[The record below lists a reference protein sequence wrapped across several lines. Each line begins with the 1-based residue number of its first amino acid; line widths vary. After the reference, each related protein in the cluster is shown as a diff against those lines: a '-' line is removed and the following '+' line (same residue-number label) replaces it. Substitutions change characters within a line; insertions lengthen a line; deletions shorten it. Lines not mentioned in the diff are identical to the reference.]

1 MPLIGTAG
9 HVDHGKSSLIQR
21 LTGRDPDRWAEEK
34 ERGLTIDLGFAW
46 MSLADGLE
54 VSFVDVP
61 GHERYLK
68 NMLAGIEAIDVAL
81 LVVAADEGWMP
92 QTEEHLAVLDL
103 LDVDRGIV
111 VLTKADLVDQDLLD
125 LAQLEI
131 EDRIVGTSLEGSG
144 VVRVSNK
151 TGQGID
157 DLVRAMTNLAK
168 EVAPRD
174 LGRPRL
180 WIDRVFSATGSGTV
194 ATGTLIDGAV
204 AVDDQIR
211 IYPDGPPARIRA
223 VQSHETS
230 HERVLPGS
238 RVALNL
244 AGVEHDDLNRGQM
257 IGRGGDWDVTDR
269 FLATLR
275 PARYIEEV
283 PRRGAYQLHV
293 GSAAHAMEFAAL
305 EGGAALIRTPT
316 PMPMA
321 YGDRFIVR
329 DTGRKLVVA
338 GGQVLD
344 PAPGRTA
351 AAIRSHKTLS
361 KAETRDEAATAL
373 LEIRGSATL
382 DLLAAQTAGGVPEGE
397 TIAGRVYAESEIS
410 RLAALVAELV
420 DRNHA
425 EYPLRAGV
433 SLATLATELGVSPE
447 ATESLVGRNPNLER
461 IGPDVANHNHAA
473 SLSPTQE
480 ESWAVLE
487 RKLGAG
493 LTVPLVSELDI
504 DQEVLHLKLRQGSVI
519 SIGQDLVFLPEQV
532 EQLVEI
538 LRAMEGDFTVA
549 DFRDAA
555 GLSRKYAVPILEWAD
570 KEGLTVR
577 QGDTRRVR

>member
-103 LDVDRGIV
+103 LEVNSGVV

-131 EDRIVGTSLEGSG
+131 EDRIAGTSLEGSD

-151 TGQGID
+151 TGQGVD
-157 DLVRAMTNLAK
+157 DLVKAMTNLAK
-168 EVAPRD
+168 EVVPRD

-194 ATGTLIDGAV
+194 ATGTLLDGVV

-211 IYPDGPPARIRA
+211 VYPDATRARIRA
-223 VQSHETS
+223 IQSHETS

-275 PARYIEEV
+275 PARYVDEV

-316 PMPMA
+316 PVPLA

-338 GGQVLD
+338 GGRVLD

-382 DLLAAQTAGGVPEGE
+382 DLLAAQTAGGVPQGN
-397 TIAGRVYAESEIS
+397 TIAGRVHAESEIS
-410 RLAALVAELV
+410 RLSAQMAGLV

-447 ATESLVGRNPNLER
+447 AAESLVERNPDLAR
-461 IGPDVANHNHAA
+461 VGPDVANRNHST
-473 SLSPTQE
+473 SLSPAQE
-480 ESWAVLE
+480 ESWAGLE
-487 RKLGAG
+487 RKLRAG
-493 LTVPLVSELDI
+493 LAVPLVSELEI
-504 DQEVLHLKLRQGSVI
+504 DQELLHLKQRQGGVVVI
-519 SIGQDLVFLPEQV
+519 SQDLVFLPEQV